1 MNPVVLIASH
11 ERIEITEI
19 NIRTL
24 LLQSVVPRIVLVLSK
39 PQEAAYF
46 RSAFKSDITIVLKAN
61 QPLGAKWQAGV
72 EAARNINADPLIITG
87 SDDILSKDFVEI
99 ACEGMK
105 EHYDFLGLRQW
116 YVKRP
121 DEDKVYHFRYGNF
134 MPLGGGRVYS
144 QSILNKLNHLLFDT
158 VKEKHL
164 DDLGW
169 IGVESKSVF
178 SSADCTGSGMEI
190 LSIKGNW
197 PVMNTFDKMI
207 GHKNARL
214 LETMESSKQFL
225 KERFNYEIS

>member
-87 SDDILSKDFVEI
+87 SDDILSVGFIKL
-99 ACEGMK
+99 ACVGMK
-105 EHYDFLGLRQW
+105 EHYDFLGLREW

-121 DEDKVYHFRYGNF
+121 IEDKVYHFRYGNF

-144 QSILNKLNHLLFDT
+144 LPLLCKLNYNLFDT
-158 VKEKHL
+158 IKEKHL

-169 IGVESKSVF
+169 IGTQERGTFISD
-178 SSADCTGSGMEI
+178 DCAGSGLAI
-190 LSIKGNW
+190 LSIKGDW
-197 PVMNTFDKMI
+197 PTMNPFDKML
-207 GHKNARL
+207 GHKNAKL
-214 LETMESSKQFL
+214 IDTITPSKEFL
-225 KERFNYEIS
+225 KDNFNYEIS